1 MQQSAISLAVTAC
14 LSLTMAQA
22 AQANEATQSQQVSQD
37 VERITVYG
45 KQNKVVMNS
54 GLATK
59 SDMSLMETPAAL
71 VVIVDILL
79 AVNDEED
86 VNDSARLRQEYC
98 ENATTPNR
106 WA

>member
-71 VVIVDILL
+71 VVIDKELFAAQGPTLCRIWCVTSVVLPKP
-79 AVNDEED
+79 
-86 VNDSARLRQEYC
+86 
-98 ENATTPNR
+98 ATTT
-106 WA
+106 A